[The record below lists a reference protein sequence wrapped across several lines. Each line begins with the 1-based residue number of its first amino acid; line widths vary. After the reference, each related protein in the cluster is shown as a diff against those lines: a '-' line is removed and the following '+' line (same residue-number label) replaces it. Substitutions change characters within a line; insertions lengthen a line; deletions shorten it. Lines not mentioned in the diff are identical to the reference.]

1 MNWQEI
7 LLSVV
12 SIVLT
17 ALISW
22 LTQRLIVWINS
33 KIANSKYAKYLTEIV
48 DIVSRAVKA
57 TYQTYVQS
65 LKDKNMFTK
74 DAQLF
79 ALQQAKDMILAQL
92 SQGAK
97 KYIENNFGDLE
108 QWLNSMIESTI
119 YELKNQ
125 NNFSEVIVDENN

>member
-33 KIANSKYAKYLTEIV
+33 KIVNSKYAKYLTEIV